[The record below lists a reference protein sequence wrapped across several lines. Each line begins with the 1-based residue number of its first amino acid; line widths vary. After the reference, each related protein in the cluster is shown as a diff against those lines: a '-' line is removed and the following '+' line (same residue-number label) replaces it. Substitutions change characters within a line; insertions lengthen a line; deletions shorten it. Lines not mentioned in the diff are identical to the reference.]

1 MNAEAVR
8 TAVTERFPQP
18 ADAQPVGAGANE
30 FVIFSKPELGR
41 LAADDLAAVW
51 DLFAAS
57 LGGHNVTVHHV
68 KVLTGPELE
77 QAGAMQQHY
86 GVINQ
91 ISRLGRPA
99 LTAAAERTLTET
111 YGDAL
116 DQAVVLGGHQFLER
130 YPDFSPFALG
140 MLFSNAD
147 VSRLGPGTYAG
158 SVKIDGAQ
166 VIILNGFHP
175 RQLGFFT
182 ADDTVCAFLH
192 ASSTTDWEVLR
203 SEMIGAT
210 DPAKAAATS
219 IRGRLRADP
228 AAFGLASVNSNF
240 NGVHMSA
247 GPLEGL
253 AELAR
258 FYGELQPRPDWA
270 FSRALVG
277 AGIQETDLAGLTDNP
292 DVESAG
298 ERTTAFDLT
307 EGVNAE
313 PAAQLLLQA
322 KRV

>member
-18 ADAQPVGAGANE
+18 ADAQPVEAGANE

-116 DQAVVLGGHQFLER
+116 DRAVVLGGHQFLER

-140 MLFSNAD
+140 MLFSNAE

-158 SVKIDGAQ
+158 SVRIDGAQ
-166 VIILNGFHP
+166 VIMLNGFHP
-175 RQLGFFT
+175 RQLAFFT

-219 IRGRLRADP
+219 IRGRLRTDP

-277 AGIQETDLAGLTDNP
+277 AGIQKTDLAGLTDNP

-313 PAAQLLLQA
+313 PAARLLLQA